1 MFPRLPGSGV
11 GVFGGSVL
19 GVMIQTP
26 WIAFFFLVLLVY
38 FLLSSFLEQRKLLG
52 YVKITIGACIPMV
65 IVFRNAQGY
74 GWEYGMI
81 WVFGLTGCFVYWLE
95 RMIEKTPGN
104 IR

>member
-1 MFPRLPGSGV
+1 MRLPGSGSFQY
-11 GVFGGSVL
+11 FGGLL
-19 GVMIQTP
+19 GYVVQTP
-26 WIAFFFLVLLVY
+26 WIAYIFLVLLVY
-38 FLLSSFLEQRKLLG
+38 CLLSSFLEQRKLLG

-65 IVFRNAQGY
+65 IVFRNAQGH